1 MFSFPPGDGDNTEQ
15 HEPLLSESQD
25 ESLTLLGRQD
35 SITATDV
42 DEKTDNVND
51 DDLDESVTPLLGGD
65 EDDGHRNEVRAS
77 QVWGVTR
84 LRNQDESSPLVTPH
98 VG

>member
-1 MFSFPPGDGDNTEQ
+1 LFFSSGDGDNTEQ

-42 DEKTDNVND
+42 DEKDDSVMNVND
-51 DDLDESVTPLLGGD
+51 DDLDESATPLLGGD
-65 EDDGHRNEVRAS
+65 EDDGNRNEVM
-77 QVWGVTR
+77 
-84 LRNQDESSPLVTPH
+84 N
-98 VG
+98 